1 MGTKRKNAS
10 GPLMP
15 VERITQSI
23 LFIRSQKIILDADL
37 ASLYDVETKILVQAV
52 KRNIDRFPKDFMFQ
66 LTQQEFD
73 ELKSQIVTSSWGGR
87 RGVAVDTLT
96 QSVLNTDRVK
106 R

>member
-37 ASLYDVETKILVQAV
+37 ASLYDIETKILV
-52 KRNIDRFPKDFMFQ
+52 
-66 LTQQEFD
+66 
-73 ELKSQIVTSSWGGR
+73 
-87 RGVAVDTLT
+87 
-96 QSVLNTDRVK
+96 
-106 R
+106 